1 MLKAWL
7 SPEPSSWKIKAEGT
21 FMKFIAILPGKS
33 RSARIL
39 AAALFF
45 ACVALQ
51 SGLAADAAS
60 ITPETANAAPK
71 HKVKSQISTRP
82 FSHIAVGANFGTQGA
97 GLEVATTL
105 ARKFNLR
112 ADATFFD
119 YALSTSQN
127 GINYNGTLNMRDA
140 RASLDFFPF
149 GGGFRI
155 SGGMAAY
162 NKVSLGATALVVQ
175 GQSITLNDTDYYSD
189 PSNPLTGAGSFGY
202 SRKFAPTAT
211 FGWGNIIPRSGRH
224 LAFPVEIGAAF
235 TGTPTVNIN
244 FAGSA
249 CTDTTYTECGNVQT
263 FDGFATNLA
272 AQQKK
277 LVNDVAPFRVYPIIN
292 FGVTYR
298 IF

>member
-1 MLKAWL
+1 
-7 SPEPSSWKIKAEGT
+7 
-21 FMKFIAILPGKS
+21 MKRIATSLGKS
-33 RSARIL
+33 RPGRIL
-39 AAALFF
+39 AVALFLS
-45 ACVALQ
+45 CLTLQ
-51 SGLAADAAS
+51 SGFAADAAS
-60 ITPETANAAPK
+60 ITPETTAAAPR

-82 FSHIAVGANFGTQGA
+82 FSHVAIGANFGTQGA
-97 GLEVATTL
+97 GLEAATTL
-105 ARKFNLR
+105 SRKLNLR

-119 YALSTSQN
+119 YSLSTTQN

-162 NKVSLGATALVVQ
+162 NKLNLGANATVAT
-175 GQSITLNDTDYYSD
+175 GQTITLNDTDYYSD
-189 PSNPLTGAGSFGY
+189 PSNPLTGTGTFAY
-202 SRKFAPTAT
+202 QRKFAPTAT
-211 FGWGNIIPRSGRH
+211 IGWGNAIPRSGRH

-235 TGTPTVNIN
+235 TGTPTVNFN

-249 CTDTTYTECGNVQT
+249 CTDATYTTCGNVT
-263 FDGFATNLA
+263 SFDGFQTNLT

-277 LVNDVAPFRVYPIIN
+277 IANDVAPFRFYPILN

-298 IF
+298 FF

>member
-1 MLKAWL
+1 
-7 SPEPSSWKIKAEGT
+7 
-21 FMKFIAILPGKS
+21 MKFIAFLPRKS
-33 RSARIL
+33 RSARIA

-45 ACVALQ
+45 ACLALQ
-51 SGLAADAAS
+51 SGFAADPAS
-60 ITPETANAAPK
+60 ITPETTNAAPK
-71 HKVKSQISTRP
+71 HQVKSHISTRP
-82 FSHIAVGANFGTQGA
+82 FSHLAVGANFGTQGA

-105 ARKFNLR
+105 ARKLNLR

-119 YALSTSQN
+119 YNLSTTQS

-155 SGGMAAY
+155 SGGMAAF
-162 NKVSLGATALVVQ
+162 NKVSLGATATVMN

-189 PSNPLTGAGSFGY
+189 PSNPLTGTGSFGY
-202 SRKFAPTAT
+202 NRKYAPTAT
-211 FGWGNIIPRSGRH
+211 IGWGNAIPRSGRH

-235 TGTPTVNIN
+235 TGAPTVNIN
-244 FAGSA
+244 FKGGEA
-249 CTDTTYTECGNVQT
+249 CTDTTYTNCGSPTT
-263 FDGFATNLA
+263 FDEFATNLA

-292 FGVTYR
+292 FGVAYR
-298 IF
+298 FF